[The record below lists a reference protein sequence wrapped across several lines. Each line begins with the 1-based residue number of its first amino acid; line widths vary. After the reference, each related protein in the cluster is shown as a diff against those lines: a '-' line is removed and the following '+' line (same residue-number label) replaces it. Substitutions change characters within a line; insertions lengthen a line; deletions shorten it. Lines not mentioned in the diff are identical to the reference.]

1 MSSSSLLKDITVTR
15 CQHTNLFKS
24 NSSLRVV
31 DDKYSFTRARNIL
44 ASRITSIDSLDPQ
57 SYWYN
62 LSDNGAGNFC
72 ALLRLE
78 KYLCLSILKTCGLIR
93 QKKVNEKMTVS
104 VVMDQWISF
113 ISQYK
118 LSKVEIIKYKF
129 SVVTNNK
136 KSRSDMI
143 FIRIGIWSNSSY
155 NKATTQFNHHI
166 IPPITKMR
174 ILSHY
179 FLNSISTDIL
189 ETIYWSEDESVSDPV
204 ICNNLSSNCSKS
216 SYTSHDNPPIF

>member
-78 KYLCLSILKTCGLIR
+78 KYLILSILKH
-93 QKKVNEKMTVS
+93 
-104 VVMDQWISF
+104 VVLF
-113 ISQYK
+113 VKRK
-118 LSKVEIIKYKF
+118 L
-129 SVVTNNK
+129 T
-136 KSRSDMI
+136 R
-143 FIRIGIWSNSSY
+143 R
-155 NKATTQFNHHI
+155 
-166 IPPITKMR
+166 
-174 ILSHY
+174 
-179 FLNSISTDIL
+179 
-189 ETIYWSEDESVSDPV
+189 
-204 ICNNLSSNCSKS
+204 
-216 SYTSHDNPPIF
+216 